1 MKSTYD
7 LKSDLADIICQ
18 YVKEKRQTGFKF
30 EKQERYLR
38 YFDSFYYYNGYN
50 GINLTKLM
58 LSEFIYNKQERPAS
72 HYNKEVV
79 MKNFALYL
87 NDHGYAVY
95 VPQIRTVL
103 PRSNFI
109 PHIYTKEELQRFF
122 LAVDNYPMCE
132 NSYRN
137 IVDPVLFR
145 FLYGTGAR
153 LSEALNLTIADINLD
168 DGIVTI
174 RKAKNDK
181 DRLIPIAQSLTGRMG
196 RYMESFHRF
205 SKHNSFVFPGSKMGR
220 MDQSTAY
227 NHFRDY
233 LLMADIPH
241 TATGPRIHDFRHG
254 LAVACLKK
262 WSLAGIDLTNML
274 PYLSAYMGHSDFR
287 ATQYYLRLTA
297 DLYPDIISKTEAGFG
312 YVVPEGGCF
321 YEES

>member
-7 LKSDLADIICQ
+7 LKSDLAGIICQ
-18 YVKEKRQTGFKF
+18 YIKEKKNTGFKF
-30 EKQERYLR
+30 EGQERYLR
-38 YFDSFYYYNGYN
+38 HFDSFYFYNGYS
-50 GINLTKLM
+50 GINLTKPM
-58 LSEFIYNKQERPAS
+58 VNEFIYNKEERPVS

-87 NDHGYAVY
+87 KNHGYEIY
-95 VPQIRTVL
+95 EPQIRTVL

-109 PHIYTKEELQRFF
+109 PHIYTKEELRRFF
-122 LAVDNYPMCE
+122 LAVDSYPISK

-137 IVDPVLFR
+137 TVDPLLFR

-153 LSEALNLTIADINLD
+153 LSEALNLTIADVNLD

-181 DRLIPIAQSLTGRMG
+181 DRLIPVAESLTDRM
-196 RYMESFHRF
+196 RTYMESFHRF
-205 SKHNSFVFPGSKMGR
+205 SKDSTFVFPGTKMGR
-220 MDQSTAY
+220 MDRSTAY

-233 LLMADIPH
+233 LLMAGIPH
-241 TATGPRIHDFRHG
+241 TGSGPRIHDFRHG

-262 WSLAGIDLTNML
+262 WALAGTDLTNML
-274 PYLSAYMGHSDFR
+274 PYLAAYMGHVDFR

-297 DLYPDIISKTEAGFG
+297 DLYPHIINKVEAEFG
-312 YVVPEGGCF
+312 YVIPEGGCF
-321 YEES
+321 YEET